1 MYYLEKFCWPEILSL
16 TPSTIAAIHMI
27 APNFYNCVNWFT
39 DNFVSFAKFV
49 PKAGAKLAFCL
60 NNLM

>member
-1 MYYLEKFCWPEILSL
+1 
-16 TPSTIAAIHMI
+16 MI

-49 PKAGAKLAFCL
+49 PKVTAKFALRL

>member
-1 MYYLEKFCWPEILSL
+1 MYYLEKFCEPVILSL
-16 TPSTIAAIHMI
+16 TPTTIAAIHMI
-27 APNFYNCVNWFT
+27 APNFHNSVNWFT

-49 PKAGAKLAFCL
+49 PKVGAKLAFYL

>member
-1 MYYLEKFCWPEILSL
+1 
-16 TPSTIAAIHMI
+16 MI
-27 APNFYNCVNWFT
+27 TPNFYNCVNWFT

-49 PKAGAKLAFCL
+49 SKVRAKFALRL